1 MIINHNN
8 LHLEPVVFKQD
19 YQNFKKGMYGLLTAS
34 MQLDTLEFVC
44 AINFHP
50 YFGLKPPWISFFF
63 TTEKDYKDFCENTL
77 KLLSDEHIFWQEIT
91 DGANELKKVLKEH
104 KNKT

>member
-8 LHLEPVVFKQD
+8 LHLEPIVFKQD

-44 AINFHP
+44 AINFHS
-50 YFGLKPPWISFFF
+50 YFGFNPSWISFFF
-63 TTEKDYKDFCENTL
+63 TTEKDYKDFCENIIG
-77 KLLSDEHIFWQEIT
+77 LLPEGHKFWKDIV
-91 DGANELKKVLKEH
+91 AP
-104 KNKT
+104 